1 MSRRPVIYCFTT
13 LNVLAWLWLQTRA
26 TPWPLKMYLC
36 YPTVSTDYCNPLFAS
51 SSLVRSQVKSSD
63 QVWSLSGFY
72 SGWNIR
78 HLFSKCCSFFRR
90 ECLFSFYIWR
100 LQPIFHLNLRSF
112 LSVGHFKSFQW
123 GWMPTQNMHV
133 GTTLETEPC
142 TPQAKAKSKPMWPN
156 SNVSSNEENRKDQK
170 VWKIK
175 WENTIG

>member
-78 HLFSKCCSFFRR
+78 HVFSKCCSFFRR